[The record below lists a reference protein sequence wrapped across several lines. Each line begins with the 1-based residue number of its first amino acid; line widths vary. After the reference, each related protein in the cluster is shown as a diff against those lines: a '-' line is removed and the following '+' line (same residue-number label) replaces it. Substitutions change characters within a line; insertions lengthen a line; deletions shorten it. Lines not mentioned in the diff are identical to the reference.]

1 MNAARSS
8 RPGPSGGN
16 PQRATALPY
25 TTLKQELLDGVIRPG
40 ERIVDTDV
48 CARLGVS
55 RTPVREALLALERDG
70 LVRIVPRQGYF
81 ASEISVSDALDAYQ
95 LRFILEPIATALAA
109 RQITDRELSE
119 LRGVLAALSELEDD
133 PSESALVHAIEL
145 NKAFH
150 VGIAEASGNGRLA
163 RVMSDL
169 MDALGRLVRVDLRTR
184 TSAAATW
191 RFEHHQILA
200 ALEARDPERAA
211 EAVRESFLRDEGLLL
226 ARARDDLARLFRPG
240 ELATA
245 FALRALTGS
254 DVEDGPPGDG
264 RTQPAR
270 RGQS

>member
-8 RPGPSGGN
+8 GPGPGAGS
-16 PQRATALPY
+16 QERATVQAY
-25 TTLKQELLDGVIRPG
+25 TTLKRELLDGVIRPG
-40 ERIVDTDV
+40 DRIADMEI

-109 RQITDRELSE
+109 RQISAEELSD
-119 LRGVLAALSELEDD
+119 LRALLASMQEIEDD
-133 PSESALVHAIEL
+133 PSENALAQAIEL

-150 VGIAEASGNGRLA
+150 VHIAEASGNGRLA
-163 RVMSDL
+163 KVMSDL

-191 RFEHHQILA
+191 RFEHQQILL
-200 ALEARDPERAA
+200 ALEAGDPERAA
-211 EAVRESFLRDEGLLL
+211 EAVRDSFQRDEGLLL
-226 ARARDDLARLFRPG
+226 ARARDDLGRLFRSG
-240 ELATA
+240 EPPSAQ
-245 FALRALTGS
+245 ALRALR
-254 DVEDGPPGDG
+254 P
-264 RTQPAR
+264 
-270 RGQS
+270 RGQDPS